1 MVDSINKSMSRVD
14 VQRTRA
20 NDTEPKLGTKFN
32 DVNNRASLDSANV
45 DTSKVEMSDKV
56 AQLAQQPPIDTEAVA
71 RIKNAIADGRYPID
85 IEAVSDALMDA
96 YRDMKS

>member
-1 MVDSINKSMSRVD
+1 MVDSIKQSMNRVD

-45 DTSKVEMSDKV
+45 DT
-56 AQLAQQPPIDTEAVA
+56 
-71 RIKNAIADGRYPID
+71 RI
-85 IEAVSDALMDA
+85 E
-96 YRDMKS
+96 

>member
-1 MVDSINKSMSRVD
+1 MVDSIKQSMNRVD
-14 VQRTRA
+14 VQRTRV

-32 DVNNRASLDSANV
+32 DVNNRASLDSSNV